1 MNTAALEAALSTW
14 AEQVLP
20 ARPTHW
26 VNQDVAPPSGP
37 YISLQWLNNGQ
48 FGRTEVAH
56 VNQIEA
62 EPDPEGVDLWE
73 DVSVHANVTI
83 QIDLYRG
90 PVDADMALLKASPSR
105 YDDDLPLKA
114 GGLGFLEATPANDL
128 SEVVHPGSGWE
139 DRRQSDFRFS
149 TVYTFRREL
158 ITIAR
163 QTITNADTGF
173 DIEVDPA

>member
-20 ARPTHW
+20 GRLTHW

-37 YISLQWLNNGQ
+37 YTSLQWSNVGQ

-56 VNQIEA
+56 VNQE
-62 EPDPEGVDLWE
+62 EVDGEDVWE
-73 DVSVHANVTI
+73 DVSVHGDVTI

-90 PVDADMALLKASPSR
+90 DASEDMALLKASPSR
-105 YDDDLPLKA
+105 YEDDLPLAA
-114 GGLGFLEATPANDL
+114 GGLGYLTSTQTLDL
-128 SEVVHPGSGWE
+128 SEVVHEGVGWE

-149 TVYTFRREL
+149 TVYTFRREV
-158 ITIAR
+158 ITIQR
-163 QTITNADTGF
+163 QSITNADTGHV
-173 DIEVDPA
+173 IEIDPA

>member
-37 YISLQWLNNGQ
+37 YTSLQWIAGGQ

-56 VNQIEA
+56 VNQ
-62 EPDPEGVDLWE
+62 EPVDGEDVWE
-73 DVSVHANVTI
+73 DASVHGAITI
-83 QIDLYRG
+83 QVDLYRG

-105 YDDDLPLKA
+105 YDDDLPLVA
-114 GGLGFLEATPANDL
+114 GGLGFLDATPARDL
-128 SEVVHPGSGWE
+128 SEVVHPGTGWE

-149 TVYTFRREL
+149 TVYTYRREL
-158 ITIAR
+158 ITIET
-163 QTITNADTGF
+163 QSIFNGDTGHEIV
-173 DIEVDPA
+173 IEPA

>member
-1 MNTAALEAALSTW
+1 MTTAELEAALSTW

-26 VNQDVAPPSGP
+26 VQQDVAPPSGS
-37 YISLQWLNNGQ
+37 YTSLQTLLVDQ

-56 VNQIEA
+56 VNQ
-62 EPDPEGVDLWE
+62 EPVDGEDVWE
-73 DVSVHANVTI
+73 DVSVHGDLTI

-90 PVDADMALLKASPSR
+90 DVIGDMVLLKASPSR
-105 YDDDLPLKA
+105 YDDDLPLAAA
-114 GGLGFLEATPANDL
+114 GIGFLSSTPARDL

-139 DRRQSDFRFS
+139 ARRQSDFRFS

-158 ITIAR
+158 ITIQR
-163 QTITNADTGF
+163 QSITNADTGHV
-173 DIEVDPA
+173 IEIDPA

>member
-1 MNTAALEAALSTW
+1 MNVAALEAALSTW

-26 VNQDVAPPSGP
+26 VEQNAAPPTGE
-37 YISLQWLNNGQ
+37 YTSLQFLEVDQ

-56 VNQIEA
+56 VNQAVEDG
-62 EPDPEGVDLWE
+62 EDVWE
-73 DVSVHANVTI
+73 DVSVHGDITL

-90 PVDADMALLKASPSR
+90 DASGDMALLKASPSR
-105 YDDDLPLKA
+105 YDDDVPLAA
-114 GGLGFLEATPANDL
+114 GGLGFLSATQTLDL
-128 SEVVHPGSGWE
+128 SAVVHEGVGWE

-163 QTITNADTGF
+163 QTITNADTGH
-173 DIEVDPA
+173 DIEIDPPA